1 MSQSEYSHYTSAA
14 EAASPGWST
23 CVGDF
28 VDIAADT
35 NTIDPLR
42 RALFRILPEFIT
54 IGQTSKFRR
63 ALHRE
68 WQAAGLRKPPIV
80 INSIVDA
87 LARFIIAFFGGAFLL
102 APIILVNFIMSQNWR
117 LIIAACFTVVSLI
130 RLFVLCDWFTYFY
143 TGILFDFG
151 VGEGE

>member
-28 VDIAADT
+28 IDIASDT
-35 NTIDPLR
+35 KRIDPLR
-42 RALFRILPEFIT
+42 RFLFRILPESIT

-68 WQAAGLRKPPIV
+68 WQAAGLRRPPVV
-80 INSIVDA
+80 INSIVDC
-87 LARFIIAFFGGAFLL
+87 LARFIIAFFGAAFRKSM
-102 APIILVNFIMSQNWR
+102 PIIYPSP
-117 LIIAACFTVVSLI
+117 
-130 RLFVLCDWFTYFY
+130 
-143 TGILFDFG
+143 
-151 VGEGE
+151 